1 MFLKFHYVFVM
12 SIIEYV
18 GDRIRALRAKEK
30 LSQEA
35 LAQKVGTTA
44 NTISRWETAVYRPTL
59 DDLEKLSRCLDVSI
73 LEFFPPEER
82 SGDAEITALL
92 RAAQQL
98 PPEDIEELKKYAEYR
113 KARNLQQQASKVKSS
128 RRGKKQNESN

>member
-1 MFLKFHYVFVM
+1 M

-18 GDRIRALRAKEK
+18 GERIRALRAKEK

-59 DDLEKLSRCLDVSI
+59 DDLERLARCFDVSI

-113 KARNLQQQASKVKSS
+113 KARNIQQQASKVKSS

>member
-1 MFLKFHYVFVM
+1 M

-18 GDRIRALRAKEK
+18 GERIRALRAKDK

-59 DDLEKLSRCLDVSI
+59 DDLERLARCFDVSI

-82 SGDAEITALL
+82 AGDAEITALL
-92 RAAQQL
+92 RAAKQL
-98 PPEDIEELKKYAEYR
+98 SPEDVEELRKYAEYR
-113 KARNLQQQASKVKSS
+113 KARSLQPQGNKSKDS
-128 RRGKKQNESN
+128 KKNRKAE